1 MSLIAPKRE
10 AMFILYIYIYTV
22 YIYIANLANL
32 AHQTLYTLCSEI

>member
-1 MSLIAPKRE
+1 MNYALIQHN
-10 AMFILYIYIYTV
+10 FIYIYIYTV